1 MLLRG
6 RTIIKISDFPNEVEL
21 LELNKNTMTMKI
33 MGWTPPQRPQWVKE
47 IMKTPGHTK
56 VQLLLLTILA
66 TSSVS
71 STALLISSRA
81 NGTLGGSTSNNIG
94 SIEVADA
101 NGRVKVTGKHT
112 TEVLKNLTKTGN
124 FWGIVPSVEKSSRS
138 TPQAE
143 K

>member
-1 MLLRG
+1 MH
-6 RTIIKISDFPNEVEL
+6 DFPNEVEL
-21 LELNKNTMTMKI
+21 LELNRRNSMKI

-47 IMKTPGHTK
+47 IMRTPGHTK
-56 VQLLLLTILA
+56 VQLLLLLTLA
-66 TSSVS
+66 TSSVT

-81 NGTLGGSTSNNIG
+81 NGTLGGSTSN
-94 SIEVADA
+94 SIESLEVADA